1 MASRSTFEW
10 YSVVNF
16 IGLYPVGVG
25 EGGLRSTY
33 AGNLRSRG
41 PGVLAVSRPLGLRT
55 RAQVCNYYVEN
66 LFNTIFME
74 GTIGRAVGAGQFTLG
89 GPFISV
95 QRARPTRP
103 LTKSCTSSTATTQSS
118 SR

>member
-1 MASRSTFEW
+1 MATRSTSEW
-10 YSVVNF
+10 YSVANS

-41 PGVLAVSRPLGLRT
+41 LGMLAVSRPLGLRT
-55 RAQVCNYYVEN
+55 RAQGWNYHADN

-74 GTIGRAVGAGQFTLG
+74 VTTGRAVGEGQFTLG
-89 GPFISV
+89 GPV
-95 QRARPTRP
+95 PLPAHGGQRRQRRPGRLQSRVPAR
-103 LTKSCTSSTATTQSS
+103 Q
-118 SR
+118 